1 MFRIRKVEA
10 ILTGAGCKS
19 LLQPALYAP
28 RPVPSNEGLCI
39 EPPRTRTGDPQLR
52 RRSEAFSQRRSC
64 SSTLA
69 HVHVSK
75 GDSLAGFACPRSRS
89 ARFFRQLVL
98 NMVPRKEPQG
108 EKLRAANEH
117 MNQLRPSVM
126 RGHKFRHADHF
137 FALPL

>member
-1 MFRIRKVEA
+1 MSGWVDPITLRRQNCNELAKSMFRIRKVEA

-64 SSTLA
+64 SSTLGY
-69 HVHVSK
+69 VHAVK
-75 GDSLAGFACPRSRS
+75 
-89 ARFFRQLVL
+89 
-98 NMVPRKEPQG
+98 
-108 EKLRAANEH
+108 
-117 MNQLRPSVM
+117 
-126 RGHKFRHADHF
+126 
-137 FALPL
+137 